1 MTSDADILE
10 WFHER
15 TAIIEIDGKRD
26 RVTANKLAGICVR
39 KQFGS
44 VPDCVMEVIVNS
56 EK

>member
-1 MTSDADILE
+1 MTSDDDILE

-15 TAIIEIDGKRD
+15 AAIIEIDGKRD